1 MPTAEAIMKKKR
13 FIKKEMDRQISLEMS
28 DRIWKRST
36 EKLEQ
41 ILRKYADIP
50 AGVRSHTDLFIFPS
64 AAIYLTA
71 QEYIGKEQ
79 AYAIIENAAIQ
90 RTESLG
96 KKLAALMRFPMMRD
110 LFIRMWDP
118 MTRKK
123 FGQNCGFQN
132 RFYPNQKGEYRMDI
146 LACPYCSHFTEL
158 GCFELTKIFCDND
171 ERGYGNLPG
180 IRFERKTTLGKGG
193 ECCDFYIR
201 KL

>member
-1 MPTAEAIMKKKR
+1 MSTAEAIMKKKR

-79 AYAIIENAAIQ
+79 AYAIIENVPSKGRKALVKS
-90 RTESLG
+90 SL
-96 KKLAALMRFPMMRD
+96 
-110 LFIRMWDP
+110 
-118 MTRKK
+118 
-123 FGQNCGFQN
+123 
-132 RFYPNQKGEYRMDI
+132 
-146 LACPYCSHFTEL
+146 S
-158 GCFELTKIFCDND
+158 
-171 ERGYGNLPG
+171 
-180 IRFERKTTLGKGG
+180 
-193 ECCDFYIR
+193 
-201 KL
+201 